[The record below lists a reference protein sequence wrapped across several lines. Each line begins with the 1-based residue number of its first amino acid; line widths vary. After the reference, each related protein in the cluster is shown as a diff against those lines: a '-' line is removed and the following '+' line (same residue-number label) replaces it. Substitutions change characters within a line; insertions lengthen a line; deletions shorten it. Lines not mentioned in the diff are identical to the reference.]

1 MIKINSLLT
10 RLVLLSIV
18 FVMALVNLVMNVAE
32 GLPFPYIDAIFC
44 FIILFG
50 IAMTV
55 WSKRVPFHRYPGA
68 FLPLL
73 ALLVTSCY
81 YGIINIQ
88 VGTALTIT
96 IGVLN
101 FVLVFVIIDA
111 FSFAAHVIIIKKFR
125 LIAHLLLGAVIIIVL
140 TIVVLQLINYARADA
155 LSVTNALSV
164 ISLLVSG
171 LAIPA
176 NILLLIQKSKEQ

>member
-1 MIKINSLLT
+1 MVKINSLLT
-10 RLVLLSIV
+10 RLVLLSLV

-44 FIILFG
+44 FLILFG
-50 IAMTV
+50 IAMII

-81 YGIINIQ
+81 YGVINIQ
-88 VGTALTIT
+88 AGSVLSIT

-111 FSFAAHVIIIKKFR
+111 FSFVSHVIIIKKFR

-140 TIVVLQLINYARADA
+140 AIVVLQLINYARTDA
-155 LSVTNALSV
+155 LSATKALS
-164 ISLLVSG
+164 ITSLLVSG

-176 NILLLIQKSKEQ
+176 NILLLIQKSKE

>member
-1 MIKINSLLT
+1 MVKINSLLT
-10 RLVLLSIV
+10 RLVLLSLV

-44 FIILFG
+44 FLVLFG

-55 WSKRVPFHRYPGA
+55 WSRRVPFHRYPGA

-88 VGTALTIT
+88 AGSALNIT
-96 IGVLN
+96 IGILN
-101 FVLVFVIIDA
+101 FVLVFVIVDA
-111 FSFAAHVIIIKKFR
+111 FSFVTHVIVIKKFR
-125 LIAHLLLGAVIIIVL
+125 FIAHLLLGVVIIIVS
-140 TIVVLQLINYARADA
+140 TIVVLQLINYARTDA
-155 LSVTNALSV
+155 LSVTNSLSI
-164 ISLLVSG
+164 ISLLVTG

-176 NILLLIQKSKEQ
+176 NVFLLIK